1 MKLRKLARQLAAAAV
16 AGAMALSLCMPAL
29 AQTWNIS
36 NQPGFSEVYSI
47 TVTGTTGGRTVEL
60 FGVDASNEGSSSKY
74 TETDET
80 ILSGSGATYTSLNGY
95 GAPVSVAL
103 DGLGVMLEDI
113 SGSGA
118 CIRTY
123 GDASVDL
130 RGTNILTIPGNYGIC
145 SDDGSLTLGG
155 TGTLN
160 IRSGHGIRM
169 GDSFTLNSGIVD
181 IAETETSTKALQSGI
196 TADTITLNGGRIHVS
211 IAPTI
216 QGYYVDYH
224 DALSASK
231 DIFIRGGSV
240 VTETVENPDPFI
252 NTFRHRALY
261 SRDGDIVISGGS
273 VQAEGGELYAE
284 SGSIRISDGKVIA
297 DVLCSNNGLTISGGE
312 VTTKGFNVSGPIV
325 LSGDAKVTFD
335 GYLGNLSRFD
345 LSGLT
350 TDGYLRYRPDP
361 SDTGAE
367 TDADGYIVVRGELEP
382 QPGGDAGNASG
393 DAGGAIAA
401 VALGG
406 AALWGGYEV
415 VTRVILNE
423 LLPEG
428 AAIPANRGQL
438 ALLVWNNAGRPEPAA
453 QPAFADVADADMAKA
468 AQWCAEQGIMEA
480 KSTDTFK
487 PEGWTPK
494 FNVIE
499 TWNKAFP
506 KH

>member
-181 IAETETSTKALQSGI
+181 IAETETSTKALRSGI
-196 TADTITLNGGRIHVS
+196 TADTITLNNGRIHVS
-211 IAPTI
+211 IAPPTSDD
-216 QGYYVDYH
+216 YYN
-224 DALSASK
+224 DALSARK
-231 DIFIRGGSV
+231 GIFIRGGSV
-240 VTETVENPDPFI
+240 VTKTANTVSGAD
-252 NTFRHRALY
+252 TVQHRALY

-273 VQAEGGELYAE
+273 VQAEGGELYAG
-284 SGSIRISDGKVIA
+284 GSIRISDGKVTA
-297 DVLCSNNGLTISGGE
+297 DALCSNNGLTISGGE
-312 VTTKGFNVSGPIV
+312 VTTKGISGPDPIV

-428 AAIPANRGQL
+428 AASPANRGQL

-506 KH
+506 KAA

>member
-36 NQPGFSEVYSI
+36 NGSHGFSEVDS
-47 TVTGTTGGRTVEL
+47 VCVAASSGGRTVEL
-60 FGVDASNEGSSSKY
+60 FGGGSSLSQ

-130 RGTNILTIPGNYGIC
+130 RGTNILTIPGNYGIY
-145 SDDGSLTLGG
+145 SEKGSLTLGG

-169 GDSFTLNSGIVD
+169 SDSFTLNSGIVD
-181 IAETETSTKALQSGI
+181 IAETETSTKALRSGI

-211 IAPTI
+211 IAPPTSED
-216 QGYYVDYH
+216 YYN
-224 DALSASK
+224 DALSARK
-231 DIFIRGGSV
+231 GIFIHGGSV
-240 VTETVENPDPFI
+240 EVKTAASTVSGAD
-252 NTFRHRALY
+252 TVQHRALC
-261 SRDGDIVISGGS
+261 SNNGDIVISGGS
-273 VQAEGGELYAE
+273 VQAEDGELFAG
-284 SGSIRISDGKVIA
+284 GSIRISDGEVKA
-297 DVLCSNNGLTISGGE
+297 DVLCSNKGLTISGGT
-312 VTTKGFNVSGPIV
+312 VTTKGFNGPDPIV
-325 LSGDAKVTFD
+325 LSGNAKVTCD
-335 GYLGNLSRFD
+335 SDLSGALWRFN

-367 TDADGYIVVRGELEP
+367 TDDEGYVVVRGTLEP

-401 VALGG
+401 VVLGS
-406 AALWGGYEV
+406 AAVWGGYEV

-480 KSTDTFK
+480 KSADTFK

-506 KH
+506 KAK

>member
-118 CIRTY
+118 CIRTD

-181 IAETETSTKALQSGI
+181 IAETETSTKALRSGI
-196 TADTITLNGGRIHVS
+196 TADTITLNNGRIHVS
-211 IAPTI
+211 IAPPTSED
-216 QGYYVDYH
+216 YYN
-224 DALSASK
+224 DALSARK
-231 DIFIRGGSV
+231 GIFIRGGSV
-240 VTETVENPDPFI
+240 VTKTANTVSGAD
-252 NTFRHRALY
+252 TVQHRALY

-273 VQAEGGELYAE
+273 VQAEGGELYAG
-284 SGSIRISDGKVIA
+284 GSIRISDGKVTA
-297 DVLCSNNGLTISGGE
+297 DALCSNNGLTISGGE
-312 VTTKGFNVSGPIV
+312 VTTKGISGPDPIV

-480 KSTDTFK
+480 KGADTFK

-506 KH
+506 KAA